1 MRVLISEVVL
11 KMGEIFVFIKLFNYF
26 FGKIIYFDFF
36 FKICIKYFYII
47 YFFKVNLFLYV
58 LLVCCMGVGIEFYNL
73 LFLIFDF

>member
-36 FKICIKYFYII
+36 FK
-47 YFFKVNLFLYV
+47 VV
-58 LLVCCMGVGIEFYNL
+58 
-73 LFLIFDF
+73 D